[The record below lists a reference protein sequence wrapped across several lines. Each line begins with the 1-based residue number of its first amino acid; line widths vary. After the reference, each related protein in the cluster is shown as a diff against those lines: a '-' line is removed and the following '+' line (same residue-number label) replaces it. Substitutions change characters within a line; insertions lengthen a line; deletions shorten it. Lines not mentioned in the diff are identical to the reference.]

1 MPIKSLDDVEREKRI
16 EGVTKVIEDVG
27 SGIEDGIGKIL
38 TKLRTEKEKRDE
50 LLKVEKKK
58 FKNRL
63 FRFVLWLLFIVWM
76 VIFGLGTYW
85 LLRWLV
91 KGVFGL

>member
-16 EGVTKVIEDVG
+16 EGVTKVTEDVG